1 MSRLVRTVN
10 QPDRVSWNSNSDT
23 NRSTDGAGSKFQ
35 VQLNTPLLEV
45 EEIQLLRASV
55 PQAGS
60 PIPQYQ
66 LVFWYYELPT
76 ATTVPTDE
84 FLFCIRFTPFGT
96 VARLPDYAN
105 VSAFYPTTPITSLT
119 GGLTELVALLNTA
132 SSTGDTTSLNGY
144 WKANAITWALV
155 NGVPAF
161 KGNNSGFFYTPAG
174 WNDPLVIAAQTYSG
188 IGGDVSP
195 FNKFY
200 PFYLYPATNNL
211 RNVFKPNPYKK
222 GFTLN
227 QRLGYALSGTSA
239 GPYYNAFQPFG
250 NFAYANQYN
259 ITFPNGTNI
268 IAGTQPNIG
277 GSSIVSIYGAF
288 SGYGGSSTSGNRLN
302 LLGVIP
308 LTQISG
314 YNNFTGVGLKAPLY
328 KVIND
333 IYAMDIELRDEN
345 DEPYLVPDS
354 FNVNLEIGFK
364 YRNVN
369 KPQLQ
374 LPM

>member
-1 MSRLVRTVN
+1 
-10 QPDRVSWNSNSDT
+10 
-23 NRSTDGAGSKFQ
+23 
-35 VQLNTPLLEV
+35 V

-55 PQAGS
+55 PQTGS
-60 PIPQYQ
+60 PIPSYQ

-96 VARLPDYAN
+96 VGSLPAYAN
-105 VSAFYPTTPITSLT
+105 VSNLGITTPITSLT
-119 GGLTELVALLNTA
+119 GGLTELVTLLNLA
-132 SSTGDTTSLNGY
+132 SSTGDSTSLNGY
-144 WKANAITWALV
+144 WKAGAISWSLV
-155 NGVPAF
+155 SGVPTF
-161 KGNNSGFFYTPAG
+161 KGTVAGKFYTPAG
-174 WNDPLVIAAQTYSG
+174 WNDPLVIAAYTYSG

-195 FNKFY
+195 FGKFY
-200 PFYLYPATNNL
+200 PFYVYPATDAL
-211 RNVFKPNPYKK
+211 KNVFKPNPYKQ

-227 QRLGYALSGTSA
+227 QRLGYALSGTTA
-239 GPYYNAFQPFG
+239 GPFYNSFQPFG

-259 ITFPNGTNI
+259 ITFPDNTNI
-268 IAGTQPNIG
+268 KAGTQPNIG
-277 GSSIVSIYGAF
+277 GSSIVSIYGGF

-308 LTQISG
+308 LNQISG

-333 IYAMDIELRDEN
+333 IYALDIELRDEN
-345 DEPYLVPDS
+345 DEPFLVPDS

-364 YRNVN
+364 YKNVN
-369 KPQLQ
+369 KPQQQ

>member
-10 QPDRVSWNSNSDT
+10 QPDRVSWNSNSDV

-45 EEIQLLRASV
+45 EEIQLLRATI

-60 PIPQYQ
+60 PIPSYQ

-76 ATTVPTDE
+76 ATTVPTDQY
-84 FLFCIRFTPFGT
+84 LFCVRFTPYGT
-96 VARLPDYAN
+96 MANLPAYAN
-105 VSAFYPTTPITSLT
+105 QTGYGPTTPITSLT

-132 SSTGDTTSLNGY
+132 SSTGDNVNLNGY

-155 NGVPAF
+155 NGVVTF
-161 KGNNSGFFYTPAG
+161 KGNNAGNFYTPAG
-174 WNDPLVIAAQTYSG
+174 YLDPLVIAAATYG
-188 IGGDVSP
+188 IGNLSP
-195 FNKFY
+195 NGKFY
-200 PFYLYPATNNL
+200 PYYQTPTLTTTYVI
-211 RNVFKPNPYKK
+211 RNEFVRGY
-222 GFTLN
+222 TMN
-227 QRLGYALSGTSA
+227 QRLGYALSGLTA
-239 GPYYNAFQPFG
+239 GPYYNKLVPFG
-250 NFAYANQYN
+250 NFAYANPYN
-259 ITFPNGTNI
+259 IAFPSGTNI
-268 IAGTQPNIG
+268 VAGTSPNIG
-277 GSSIVSIYGAF
+277 GSSIVSIYAGF
-288 SGYGGSSTSGNRLN
+288 SGYGGSSTAGNRLN

-308 LTQISG
+308 LDQVSA

-345 DEPYLVPDS
+345 DQPYLVPDS

-364 YRNVN
+364 YKNVN
-369 KPQLQ
+369 KPQPQ
-374 LPM
+374 LPMY